1 MKGKGIM
8 WLFLLLT
15 GLTSIIYFICVFFM
29 ATHGTN
35 FYFIWLLI
43 GLVLVVWGIA
53 WKKQLIKKLPLWIR
67 KTTLFLVVFGGII
80 FLFVEALITSKCF
93 EKGKDGLDY
102 VVVLGAYLK
111 KSGPSTTL
119 EYRLEKAYDYYLN
132 NPNVVIVVSGGQ
144 GPNEHKPEAEGMAE
158 YLVEKGIPK
167 EQILVEN
174 KSTSTTENLRFSKE
188 YIDEENSSVGIITNN
203 FHVFRATQIAK
214 KAGYK
219 EVYGIAARSYPLLQ
233 AQNML
238 REFFGVVK
246 DFVFGN
252 M

>member
-1 MKGKGIM
+1 M
-8 WLFLLLT
+8 WLFLLLS
-15 GLTSIIYFICVFFM
+15 GIISILYFVCVFFM

-67 KTTLFLVVFGGII
+67 KTTLCLAIFGGAL
-80 FLFVEALITSKCF
+80 FLFIEALITVNCF
-93 EKGKDGLDY
+93 EKGRDGLDC

-111 KSGPSTTL
+111 KTGPSTTL
-119 EYRLEKAYDYYLN
+119 QYRLEKAYDYYLN
-132 NPNVVIVVSGGQ
+132 NPNVIIVVSGGQ
-144 GPNEHKPEAEGMAE
+144 GPNEFKPEAEGMAE
-158 YLVEKGIPK
+158 YLIEKGVQK
-167 EQILVEN
+167 EQILIEN

-188 YIDEENSSVGIITNN
+188 LIDEEKASVGIITNN